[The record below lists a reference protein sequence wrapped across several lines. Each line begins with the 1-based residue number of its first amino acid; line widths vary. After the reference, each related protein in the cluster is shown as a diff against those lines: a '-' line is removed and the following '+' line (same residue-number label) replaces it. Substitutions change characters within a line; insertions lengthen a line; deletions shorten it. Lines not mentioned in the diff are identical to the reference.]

1 MIRAL
6 YTAASG
12 MNAQQANIDNVAH
25 NLANV
30 NTTGFKKSRVEFEDL
45 VYQQIK
51 APGTPTSQ
59 EAEAPIGLEAGL
71 GARAVATARNFSAGN
86 LRSTSA
92 PLDLAIEGQGFFQV
106 TLPGGETGYTRAG
119 AFHLNG
125 QGQLVTAEGYQL
137 EPEIT
142 IPANATTVSDLEGRH
157 RLGGSRPVRTRPAAG
172 RHDRAGARSRTRPAC
187 RRAAATSSSATTAS
201 GDPATG
207 VPGTDG
213 LGTLAQGFLEDSN
226 VSVVEEM
233 VNMILGQRAYEA
245 NSRVIRA
252 ADEML
257 QQVNNLPR

>member
-51 APGTPTSQ
+51 SAGTATSQ
-59 EAEAPIGLEAGL
+59 EAEAPIGLETGL
-71 GARAVATARNFSAGN
+71 GARAVATARNFSTGN
-86 LRSTSA
+86 LRSTNN
-92 PLDLAIEGQGFFQV
+92 PLDLAIEGMGFFQL

-119 AFHLNG
+119 ALHLNG
-125 QGQLVTAEGYQL
+125 QGQLVTADGTQIN
-137 EPEIT
+137 PAIA
-142 IPANATTVSDLEGRH
+142 IPANATTISVSKDGIVSATIPGQGPQQVGTIELASFQNPAGLEAR
-157 RLGGSRPVRTRPAAG
+157 GGNVFV
-172 RHDRAGARSRTRPAC
+172 
-187 RRAAATSSSATTAS
+187 ATTAS
-201 GDPATG
+201 GEPTTG

-213 LGTLAQGFLEDSN
+213 IGTIAQGFLEDSN

-257 QQVNNLPR
+257 QQVNSLSR

>member
-1 MIRAL
+1 VIRAL

-51 APGTPTSQ
+51 APGTPSSQ

-71 GARAVATARNFSAGN
+71 GARAVATARNFTSGN
-86 LRSTSA
+86 LRATGGTF
-92 PLDLAIEGQGFFQV
+92 DLAIEGQGFFQV

-119 AFHLNG
+119 AFHVSG
-125 QGQLVTAEGYQL
+125 QGQIVTAEGYAL
-137 EPEIT
+137 EPQIS
-142 IPANATTVSDLEGRH
+142 IPANATSVTVSKDGIVSVAVPGQGAPQQVGTVEIALFQNPAG
-157 RLGGSRPVRTRPAAG
+157 LMAKGGNMFT
-172 RHDRAGARSRTRPAC
+172 
-187 RRAAATSSSATTAS
+187 ATTAS
-201 GDPATG
+201 GDPTNG

-213 LGTLAQGFLEDSN
+213 LGSLAQGFVEDSN

-257 QQVNNLPR
+257 QQVNNLSR